1 MPLLP
6 TGKIRI
12 PAAWETHSC
21 CWMAWAVHP
30 EWREQAEPVKRE
42 LREIIVTIAQFE
54 PVRVL
59 VPPDQINDAQHQS
72 FGPNVEIIEARVDD
86 IWMRDIAP
94 TFALSESGLI
104 AVDWNFNGWG
114 STSARPARPGDRL
127 AGLIAS
133 ALRIPTVSAPFIA
146 DAGSMVTDGDGT
158 VITTKSCLLN
168 PNRNPSFGR
177 TERQRMDSIEQGFLP
192 LGIRNVIW
200 LDGDATEPITSGH
213 TDGYVLFT
221 EPGKLLV
228 EGIDPVDGPPNRSRQ
243 ADIDLLKGSLDA
255 KDRPLSVKTVLPP
268 RQKYLRDF
276 SQRTF
281 APCYLNAYLANGAV
295 IAAQFG
301 DTGRDEA
308 ALESLQQSFPTRE
321 IRMLR
326 IDHIA
331 RGGGGIHCVTQEMP
345 LVGRDLK
352 DQENGMQ
359 NGRIGYGRQ

>member
-1 MPLLP
+1 
-6 TGKIRI
+6 
-12 PAAWETHSC
+12 
-21 CWMAWAVHP
+21 MAWAVHP
-30 EWREQAEPVKRE
+30 EWREHVEPVKRE

-72 FGPNVEIIEARVDD
+72 FGPNAEIIEAPVDD
-86 IWMRDIAP
+86 MWMRDIAP
-94 TFALSESGLI
+94 TFARSDSGLV

-114 STSARPARPGDRL
+114 ATSIRPARPGDRL

-133 ALRIPTVSAPFIA
+133 ELGIPAVSASFIA
-146 DAGSMVTDGDGT
+146 DAGSIVTDGDGT
-158 VITTKSCLLN
+158 VVTTKSCLLN
-168 PNRNPSFGR
+168 PNRNPAFGR
-177 TERQRMDSIEQGFLP
+177 TERQRMGSIEQGFLP

-228 EGIDPVDGPPNRSRQ
+228 EGIDPVDGPSNGSRQ
-243 ADIDLLKGSLDA
+243 ADIDLLKRSLDA
-255 KDRPLSVKTVLPP
+255 QHRQLNVATLLPP
-268 RQKYLRDF
+268 RQKYVRF
-276 SQRTF
+276 STSTF
-281 APCYLNAYLANGAV
+281 APCYLNAYVANGAV

-301 DTGRDEA
+301 DPERDEA
-308 ALESLQQSFPTRE
+308 ALEALQHSFPTRE

-331 RGGGGIHCVTQEMP
+331 SGGGGIHCVTQGMP
-345 LVGRDLK
+345 ADSQSAKIAFRD
-352 DQENGMQ
+352 
-359 NGRIGYGRQ
+359 